1 MEWYKH
7 SKNSIVSWFHGRILL
22 ERLNKRLLLF
32 IMNKLLSKKL
42 EFYSQ
47 GENQSV
53 RSFYNEILKVCREAD
68 P

>member
-1 MEWYKH
+1 
-7 SKNSIVSWFHGRILL
+7 LL